1 MSRQLGIR
9 KIVGRRIAQK
19 RDQVGLTQEQVAERI
34 ALSREAYARYERGTA
49 DVSLGKL
56 IKIAAVFKCSVEELI
71 VETSTGATAQAQH
84 IANLLEHL
92 TTQDRDEV
100 VSIVERICMLA
111 HHKYQKN
118 PTQKS

>member
-1 MSRQLGIR
+1 MSRLLGIR
-9 KIVGRRIAQK
+9 KLLVNALRRSAT
-19 RDQVGLTQEQVAERI
+19 RPGLTQEQVADRI
-34 ALSREAYARYERGTA
+34 ALGREAYARYERGTA

-56 IKIAAVFKCSVEELI
+56 IKIAAVFKCSVEELV

-92 TTQDRDEV
+92 TTKDRDEV
-100 VSIVERICMLA
+100 VTIVEKICMLA

-118 PTQKS
+118 PS

>member
-9 KIVGRRIAQK
+9 KIVGQRIAQK

-34 ALSREAYARYERGTA
+34 NLSREAYARYERGTA

-56 IKIAAVFKCSVEELI
+56 IKIAAVFKCRVDEFLI
-71 VETSTGATAQAQH
+71 ETSPAASTQAQH
-84 IANLLEHL
+84 IANLLEQL
-92 TTQDRDEV
+92 NTKDRDDV
-100 VSIVERICMLA
+100 VTIVEKICMLA

-118 PTQKS
+118 SF